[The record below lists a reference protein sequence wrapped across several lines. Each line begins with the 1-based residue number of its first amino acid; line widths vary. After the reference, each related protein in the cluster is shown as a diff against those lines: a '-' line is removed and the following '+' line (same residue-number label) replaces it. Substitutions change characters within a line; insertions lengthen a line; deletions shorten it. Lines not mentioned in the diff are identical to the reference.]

1 MTTAQPFTDEEL
13 HAAADGRLDAE
24 RLAELEGYLATH
36 AAEAARLVFYRRL
49 NDELHTLFDPV
60 LAQPLPERLA
70 TRPRRSRAHWLPQVA
85 AAVALLLVGAGG
97 GWFARDMDYD
107 ESESPPPSFADMAVK
122 AHTVYTAEVRHAVQV
137 PASDEAH
144 LTQWLSKRLDEPV
157 HVPKLTKVGYEFV
170 GGSLLPADEGVAAQ
184 LMYQNEAGNRVTL
197 YFKRDGDAGTAFR
210 YLAEGDLSTFYWRDG
225 DFVYALTGELPRAQ
239 LLPVCNEVYEQL
251 NPGVPAP
258 SGW

>member
-1 MTTAQPFTDEEL
+1 MTTGRPFTDEDL

-24 RLAELEGYLATH
+24 RLAELEGHLASH
-36 AAEAARLVFYRRL
+36 AAEAARLIFYM
-49 NDELHTLFDPV
+49 T
-60 LAQPLPERLA
+60 
-70 TRPRRSRAHWLPQVA
+70 
-85 AAVALLLVGAGG
+85 
-97 GWFARDMDYD
+97 YD
-107 ESESPPPSFADMAVK
+107 EDDTAPPSFADMAVK
-122 AHTVYTAEVRHAVQV
+122 AHAVYTAEVRHAVQV

-157 HVPKLTKVGYEFV
+157 RVPKLSRVGYEFI
-170 GGSLLPADEGVAAQ
+170 GGSLLPADQGVAAQ

-197 YFKRDGDAGTAFR
+197 YFKRDRDSSTAFR

-251 NPGVPAP
+251 NPGAPAP

>member
-1 MTTAQPFTDEEL
+1 MSTGRPFTDEDL

-24 RLAELEGYLATH
+24 RLAELEGYLASH
-36 AAEAARLVFYRRL
+36 AAEAARLIFYRRL

-60 LAQPLPERLA
+60 LAQPLPGRLA
-70 TRPRRSRAHWLPQVA
+70 TRPRRRAGWLPQVA
-85 AAVALLLVGAGG
+85 AAVALLLAGAGS
-97 GWFARDMDYD
+97 GWVVRDMTYD
-107 ESESPPPSFADMAVK
+107 EGDEAPSSFADMAVK
-122 AHTVYTAEVRHAVQV
+122 AHAVYTAEVRHAVQV

-157 HVPKLTKVGYEFV
+157 RVPKLTKVGYEFI
-170 GGSLLPADEGVAAQ
+170 GGSLLPADQGVAAQ

-197 YFKRDGDAGTAFR
+197 YFKRDSDASTAFR